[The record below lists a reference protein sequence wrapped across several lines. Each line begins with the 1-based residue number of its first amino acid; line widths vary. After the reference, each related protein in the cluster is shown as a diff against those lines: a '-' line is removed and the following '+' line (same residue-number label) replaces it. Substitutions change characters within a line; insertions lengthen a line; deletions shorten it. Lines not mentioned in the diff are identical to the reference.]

1 MERILVVDDDIETC
15 NVLQEFLHF
24 KGYEVYMAQDGEH
37 AVRTVKEVAPR
48 IVLLDM
54 IMPKMDGI
62 ETLQEIKK
70 IDPTIG
76 VIMITAVIDEA
87 MAKRAVAL
95 GAYEYITK
103 PLDLHY
109 LELVLM
115 VKIVDLLG

>member
-1 MERILVVDDDIETC
+1 MERILVVDDDLETC
-15 NVLQEFLHF
+15 NVLQEFLHL
-24 KGYEVYMAQDGEH
+24 KGYEVYTARDGEQ
-37 AVRTVKEVAPR
+37 AVQTVKDVAPR

-87 MAKRAVAL
+87 MAKQAVAL